1 MHEYKNKDITV
12 NWDAKK
18 CIHSAVC
25 ISKLPEVFNLKEKPW
40 VNVDKADKE
49 EIMKTID
56 NCPSGALSYKV
67 QEASV
72 EVNKDRSEIKLM
84 KNGPILMKGAYTIL
98 HNDGTETIKE
108 GSFSLCRCGGSSNK
122 PFCDGSHRNIEFS
135 AP

>member
-25 ISKLPEVFNLKEKPW
+25 INSLPEVFNLKEKPW
-40 VNVDKADKE
+40 VNVDQADKE
-49 EIMKTID
+49 AIMKTID
-56 NCPSGALSYKV
+56 KCPSGALSYKI
-67 QEASV
+67 QEVSV
-72 EVNKDRSEIKLM
+72 EVNKDKSEIKFM

-98 HNDGTETIKE
+98 HNDGTETVKE
-108 GSFSLCRCGGSSNK
+108 GSFSLCRCGASSKK
-122 PFCDGSHRNIEFS
+122 PFCDGTHKSTGFS